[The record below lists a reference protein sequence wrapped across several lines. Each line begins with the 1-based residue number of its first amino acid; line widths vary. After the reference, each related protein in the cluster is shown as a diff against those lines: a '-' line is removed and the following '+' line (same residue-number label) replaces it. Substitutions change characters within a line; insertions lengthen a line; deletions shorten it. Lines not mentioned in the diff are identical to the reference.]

1 MAISAP
7 NAVRA
12 TVAREPDIVQ
22 TKDSGVTVAS
32 KQKAELN
39 VSIVKSSIDVAIGA
53 GNESLA
59 LLYKSALTGINEA
72 LAGDFGP
79 DAIQNAVGQDNTP
92 EGTAGRI
99 VSLSTA
105 FYGAYVEQHGGVDD
119 EATRGKFVDTIR
131 GGVERG
137 FKEARD
143 ILEGLKVLGG
153 DIASNIDKTYELVQ
167 KGLAEFAAI
176 KPAAAD
182 TAE

>member
-22 TKDSGVTVAS
+22 SKEETGSVAS
-32 KQKAELN
+32 KQRADLN
-39 VSIVKSSIDVAIGA
+39 VAIVKSSLDVAISA
-53 GNESLA
+53 GNEPLA

-72 LAGDFGP
+72 LANDFGP

-119 EATRGKFVDTIR
+119 EATRSKFVETIR

-137 FKEARD
+137 FQEARE
-143 ILEGLKVLGG
+143 ILEGLKVLEG
-153 DIASNIDKTYELVQ
+153 DISGNIDKTYELVQ
-167 KGLAEFAAI
+167 TGLDAFLAN
-176 KPAAAD
+176 KPA
-182 TAE
+182 EE